1 MNGQDPHTADPDPF
15 APQTIII
22 NAMADVNVETVLTAV
37 PVRKP
42 KRTEFVRV
50 HPGPDYLVPCMLLM
64 ERDTGTDTESYLVTA
79 AVQHLVSRN

>member
-1 MNGQDPHTADPDPF
+1 MANVTPGKAEAPPSMNGRDNPSTANPDPF
-15 APQTIII
+15 DPQAIII

-50 HPGPDYLVPCMLLM
+50 HPDPDYMVPCML
-64 ERDTGTDTESYLVTA
+64 
-79 AVQHLVSRN
+79 

>member
-1 MNGQDPHTADPDPF
+1 MTNITPDQAEAPPSMNGRDPHTTSPDPF
-15 APQTIII
+15 APQTIIT

-50 HPGPDYLVPCMLLM
+50 HPDPDYLIPSHA
-64 ERDTGTDTESYLVTA
+64 R
-79 AVQHLVSRN
+79 